1 MRRSELY
8 ASCSLF
14 GILGQNINVIDH
26 NSLQDGEIYI
36 DGVNVKDNL
45 ELMGFDVNTSD
56 ELDAKKLAGLCAATV
71 LCGELSLLAAQTNQG
86 ELMDAHKRIE
96 RS

>member
-1 MRRSELY
+1 
-8 ASCSLF
+8 
-14 GILGQNINVIDH
+14 
-26 NSLQDGEIYI
+26 
-36 DGVNVKDNL
+36 
-45 ELMGFDVNTSD
+45 MGFDGNTSD
-56 ELDAKKLAGLCAATV
+56 EMDAKKLGGLCAATV